1 MDEALYVHSGT
12 NRATWIEN
20 MGNDSNVRLQADG
33 AIYDLA
39 ASRVTSQDEF
49 NRFSSASELDFPV
62 LDSIL
67 TNSRSSERIG
77 EIRFISVPIRARPG
91 IKPMPA

>member
-1 MDEALYVHSGT
+1 MYEALYVHSGT

-49 NRFSSASELDFPV
+49 NRFSSASEQKYGNPPR
-62 LDSIL
+62 
-67 TNSRSSERIG
+67 NS
-77 EIRFISVPIRARPG
+77 SVSKAYLFRLAAR
-91 IKPMPA
+91 

>member
-1 MDEALYVHSGT
+1 MRAVGVVGMNEALYVHSGT

-20 MGNDSNVRLQADG
+20 MENDSNVRLQADG

-49 NRFSSASELDFPV
+49 NRFSSAYEQKYGNPPRNSSVSEAYLFR
-62 LDSIL
+62 LA
-67 TNSRSSERIG
+67 
-77 EIRFISVPIRARPG
+77 AR
-91 IKPMPA
+91 